1 MSHVT
6 VFWTQEILVGYVLE
20 ELCYRQLFV
29 EWATA
34 ATNLPS
40 FADGLNFPWTD
51 IPIFAQGATGKKQKL
66 ILCTCQL
73 LTLTL
78 NKDEIDSLKPVAMR
92 TVFMLF
98 TISFKKVHYYQHLLL
113 KLHAIYYK
121 SLRKFIELLKP
132 FKKKEICEY
141 L

>member
-34 ATNLPS
+34 ATYLPS

-51 IPIFAQGATGKKQKL
+51 IPIFAQGATGKKQKTDFVYQSTFDL
-66 ILCTCQL
+66 DLKQRWNWLTKTSCYENSVYALYNQLQKSALLPAFITESTC
-73 LTLTL
+73 
-78 NKDEIDSLKPVAMR
+78 
-92 TVFMLF
+92 
-98 TISFKKVHYYQHLLL
+98 HLL
-113 KLHAIYYK
+113 
-121 SLRKFIELLKP
+121 
-132 FKKKEICEY
+132 
-141 L
+141 